1 MALLSVGITVSA
13 SAIIELAWLKKE
25 RNKQERKKERKKED
39 RRFGRLANYRLGTPV
54 MISISADSL
63 VVDENTRE

>member
-25 RNKQERKKERKKED
+25 RNKQRKKERKKED
-39 RRFGRLANYRLGTPV
+39 RRFGRLANFRLGTPV